1 MPRNL
6 RDSKKDDFM
15 VLEIGSMS
23 LAAYESKFRVFF
35 RYATQLLT
43 IEEERVRLFIKRLN
57 FECR

>member
-15 VLEIGSMS
+15 VLEIGNMS
-23 LAAYESKFRVFF
+23 LVAYESKFRVFF
-35 RYATQLLT
+35 RYATQLLS